1 MERNFAQTLSDLRKI
16 RGYSQRK
23 VARDLGISQALLSHY
38 ENGFREPGIEFIC
51 RVCDYYNISA
61 DYLLCRT
68 ENSVAN
74 DSVIN
79 ASTAFLTEMKTLVN
93 KAEDAL
99 IEFKNKK

>member
-1 MERNFAQTLSDLRKI
+1 MERNFAQTLSDLRKS

-51 RVCDYYNISA
+51 RVCDYYAISA

-79 ASTAFLTEMKTLVN
+79 ASKVFISEMKALVN

-99 IEFKNKK
+99 NELEKNK

>member
-1 MERNFAQTLSDLRKI
+1 MERNFAQTLSDLRKS

-99 IEFKNKK
+99 NKFKNKK

>member
-1 MERNFAQTLSDLRKI
+1 MERNFAQTLSDLRKS